1 MGLHPGQLS
10 FLDADEPP
18 EPPEPPKD
26 DTRSR
31 TTRQRTTRHDKPAEG
46 AMRKR
51 GSATAQRRS
60 TSATA
65 TDKSALLTTTE
76 AAALLHVHPRT
87 VQRLVDRGQLCAVH
101 LGSAVRFDPR
111 DVDGLID
118 GVKRARRARAA
129 TNPIRARGR
138 TSGSFAERLRSRRDE
153 HRATQA

>member
-10 FLDADEPP
+10 FLDAAEPP
-18 EPPEPPKD
+18 EPPRD
-26 DTRSR
+26 DTSRRSK
-31 TTRQRTTRHDKPAEG
+31 RQRTTRRDKPAESVT
-46 AMRKR
+46 RKR
-51 GSATAQRRS
+51 DGATTQARS
-60 TSATA
+60 TSAPVV
-65 TDKSALLTTTE
+65 DKSALLTTVE

-111 DVDGLID
+111 DVAGLID
-118 GVKRARRARAA
+118 GVKRGRTTPSV

-138 TSGSFAERLRSRRDE
+138 ASGSFAERLRSRRDE